1 MAGSVSINDIL
12 QAIRQEK
19 SRVMLQVVENVR
31 ALEAQVEG
39 VKDLLSTTSKEY
51 RGKMR
56 LEDIM
61 VILDNVRAL
70 QAQVEKVHKDVRG

>member
-1 MAGSVSINDIL
+1 MNDIL
-12 QAIRQEK
+12 QAIRQEE

>member
-1 MAGSVSINDIL
+1 MAGSVSMNDIL
-12 QAIRQEK
+12 QAIRQEE

>member
-1 MAGSVSINDIL
+1 MARRVSINDIL
-12 QAIRQEK
+12 EAIRQEE
-19 SRVMLQVVENVR
+19 SSVMLQVVENVR
-31 ALEAQVEG
+31 ALEAQIEG
-39 VKDLLSTTSKEY
+39 VKYVLSTTSKEY